1 MFNEIWIKEKLKEFI
16 NEDLLYYDL
25 TSLNLPDYKVEA
37 KIYFKEK
44 YGVICGI
51 PFLNILWEMFE
62 IEDFKWF
69 VKEGE
74 EISKG
79 EISYLK
85 GKARKILAI
94 ERVSLNILGK
104 LSGIATLTR
113 KFVKKIKDKNIHL
126 LDTRKTTPGF
136 RFFEKYAVKVGGG
149 KNHRIG
155 LFDMILIKDNHIKL
169 MGGLKRTVE
178 IIKRNSPPYYKVE
191 VEVKNF
197 KELKEAIESEVD
209 IIMLDNFKIE
219 EIKKAVEII
228 RNKKPEIKIEISG
241 GIREENIEEFTKFDI
256 NFISSS
262 AIINSARWL
271 DFSLKLERRC

>member
-25 TSLNLPDYKVEA
+25 TSLNLPNYKVEA
-37 KIYFKEK
+37 KIYFKEE

-62 IEDFKWF
+62 IEDFKWL

-79 EISYLK
+79 EVAYLK
-85 GKARKILAI
+85 GQAKKILAV

-104 LSGIATLTR
+104 LSGIATLTK
-113 KFVKKIKDKNIHL
+113 KFVEKIKDKNIYL

-136 RFFEKYAVKVGGG
+136 RFFEKYAVRVGGG

-169 MGGLKRTVE
+169 MGSIKKVVE

-191 VEVKNF
+191 VEVKDF
-197 KELKEAIESEVD
+197 KELEEAIESEVD
-209 IIMLDNFKIE
+209 IIMLDNFKVE